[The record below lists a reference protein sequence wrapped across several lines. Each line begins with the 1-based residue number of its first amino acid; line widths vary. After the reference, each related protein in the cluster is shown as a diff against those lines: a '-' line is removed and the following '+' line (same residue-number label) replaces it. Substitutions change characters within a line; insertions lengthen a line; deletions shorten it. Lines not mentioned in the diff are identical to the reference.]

1 MAEDIRGLIEKI
13 NQEGVQAA
21 EKKAR
26 EIELQAQK
34 TAREILERAEAEARR
49 MVAEAKEQ
57 ALRTEERGRALLAQA
72 GRDMLLSLKKEI
84 SATLNRVIL
93 TDVRQAL
100 NPEALAKIIF
110 ELVKGISAAQ
120 KTEIVVTLK
129 EEDLEALK
137 KAFLSKLKDE
147 AMKGVVLKSSEEIT
161 GGFTISYDRSKSE
174 YDFTDAALAEYIGSS
189 LKPKLNQ
196 VLKDALSAEG

>member
-26 EIELQAQK
+26 EIELQAQT

-49 MVAEAKEQ
+49 IVAEAKEQ
-57 ALRTEERGRALLAQA
+57 ALRTEERGRTLLAQA

-147 AMKGVVLKSSEEIT
+147 AMKEVVLKSSEEIT